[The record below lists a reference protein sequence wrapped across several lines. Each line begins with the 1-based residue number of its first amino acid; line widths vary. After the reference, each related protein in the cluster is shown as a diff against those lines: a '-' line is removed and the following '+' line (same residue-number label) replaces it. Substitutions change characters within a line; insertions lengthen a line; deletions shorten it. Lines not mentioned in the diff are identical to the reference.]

1 VRLRGLVAVL
11 AAVAVVAAVGCG
23 GAADHPAAP
32 GTWQGDEAPGV
43 GGPPGTASQPES
55 DSVGQVRPLSHGI
68 GAAPTAPEP
77 APPPATET
85 SAAGASPTRAAPADA
100 EPEPPPL
107 PPRYEGECI
116 AEYDGD
122 AVSHSEVAAALSAAA
137 GRTYWP
143 TSAPDIR
150 VPENLLRA
158 TAWQE
163 SGWQSNVIAC
173 DGGVGLLQVMP
184 GTAEWMNTRF
194 GQSYRIG
201 VYTDNAYLGG
211 TYYAW
216 LIKFFGDRY
225 FNGNYTVDP
234 GDCAGHLD
242 PCLLNAIIAAYNFG
256 HGAVDTPDGIAI
268 PNPRYVENVRALM
281 TICECLSY

>member
-1 VRLRGLVAVL
+1 LRLRGLVAVW
-11 AAVAVVAAVGCG
+11 ATAVVVTAAGCG
-23 GAADHPAAP
+23 GASEHLAAP
-32 GTWQGDEAPGV
+32 GTWQADETHGA
-43 GGPPGTASQPES
+43 GGPPGTAAGPES
-55 DSVGQVRPLSHGI
+55 ADAGVVRPLSHGI
-68 GAAPTAPEP
+68 GAAPTTPP
-77 APPPATET
+77 LAPPSVTATPET
-85 SAAGASPTRAAPADA
+85 GAAPTHAAPATA
-100 EPEPPPL
+100 APEPPPP

-122 AVSHSEVAAALSAAA
+122 AASRSEVAAALTAAA
-137 GRTYWP
+137 ERTYWP

-150 VPENLLRA
+150 VPEDLLRA

-184 GTAEWMNTRF
+184 GTAAWMNTRF
-194 GQSYRIG
+194 GQSYRIE

-216 LIKFFGDRY
+216 LIKFFGDNH
-225 FNGNYTVDP
+225 FGGDYTVDP
-234 GDCAGHLD
+234 GDCASHLD